1 MIKKFLNIF
10 FANKTSC
17 LKFCP
22 ADLFPENLYSTQII
36 LVLLFCSFSKNTP
49 PRTRSSTVGR
59 SEKMGMRVV
68 TDELLR
74 EKVLLRNLENS
85 KVTEILGL
93 PKSGGTL
100 TPPRSGGTLT
110 PPRSGGT
117 LTPPESRGEGP
128 PIPPRRNSKSL
139 RVRNRSRSPSFYKN
153 YKSTDTDPNSKWVTV
168 QERQRAGNLR

>member
-1 MIKKFLNIF
+1 
-10 FANKTSC
+10 
-17 LKFCP
+17 
-22 ADLFPENLYSTQII
+22 
-36 LVLLFCSFSKNTP
+36 
-49 PRTRSSTVGR
+49 
-59 SEKMGMRVV
+59 MGMRVV

-100 TPPRSGGTLT
+100 TPPRSGGTVT
-110 PPRSGGT
+110 PPSSGGS

-128 PIPPRRNSKSL
+128 PVPPRRNSKSL
-139 RVRNRSRSPSFYKN
+139 RDRNRSRSPSFYKN

>member
-1 MIKKFLNIF
+1 
-10 FANKTSC
+10 
-17 LKFCP
+17 
-22 ADLFPENLYSTQII
+22 
-36 LVLLFCSFSKNTP
+36 
-49 PRTRSSTVGR
+49 
-59 SEKMGMRVV
+59 MGMRVV

-100 TPPRSGGTLT
+100 TPPRSGGTTTTPRSGGTVT

-128 PIPPRRNSKSL
+128 PVPPRRNSKSL
-139 RVRNRSRSPSFYKN
+139 RDRNRSRSPSFYKN

>member
-1 MIKKFLNIF
+1 
-10 FANKTSC
+10 
-17 LKFCP
+17 
-22 ADLFPENLYSTQII
+22 
-36 LVLLFCSFSKNTP
+36 
-49 PRTRSSTVGR
+49 
-59 SEKMGMRVV
+59 MGMRVV

-117 LTPPESRGEGP
+117 VTPPRSGGTHTPPRSGATLTPPESRREGP
-128 PIPPRRNSKSL
+128 PVPPRKNSKSL

-153 YKSTDTDPNSKWVTV
+153 YKSMDTDPNSKWITI
-168 QERQRAGNLR
+168 QESQRAGNLR

>member
-1 MIKKFLNIF
+1 
-10 FANKTSC
+10 
-17 LKFCP
+17 
-22 ADLFPENLYSTQII
+22 
-36 LVLLFCSFSKNTP
+36 
-49 PRTRSSTVGR
+49 
-59 SEKMGMRVV
+59 MGMRVV

-93 PKSGGTL
+93 PK
-100 TPPRSGGTLT
+100 SGGTLT

-153 YKSTDTDPNSKWVTV
+153 YKSMDIDPKSKWVTV

>member
-1 MIKKFLNIF
+1 
-10 FANKTSC
+10 
-17 LKFCP
+17 
-22 ADLFPENLYSTQII
+22 
-36 LVLLFCSFSKNTP
+36 
-49 PRTRSSTVGR
+49 
-59 SEKMGMRVV
+59 MGMRVV
-68 TDELLR
+68 ADELLR

-100 TPPRSGGTLT
+100 TPPRSGGTVT
-110 PPRSGGT
+110 PPRSGG
-117 LTPPESRGEGP
+117 TPPESRGEGP
-128 PIPPRRNSKSL
+128 PVPPRRNSKSL